1 MKSMI
6 KNPVLGGTAVSILT
20 LCGATLM
27 GYAFREA
34 GFRETNIVL
43 LYILSVVITA
53 TLSQGFL
60 YGIMTSVAATLAY
73 NYFFTSPF
81 HSLDVDDPGYMVT
94 FVIMTIVSFVTS
106 TLTSKM
112 RENILAATRREE
124 ETKELYELTSR
135 LVRCGDLPGV
145 SAVVAECVS
154 HFLKCDAA
162 CVCLDED
169 GYPPETFYQQ
179 VGDGRQVQR
188 ILGERE
194 KYARRL
200 KTLGETGGI
209 IDEFYEYPIKQ
220 EKLLGAI
227 RLPKEQAAAFQE
239 NHRSFLDSAAKCTAL
254 ALSRIHSLQSRIK
267 SLQEIEQER
276 YRGNLLRAISH
287 DLRTPLS
294 GIMGT
299 AEVIVRMSDK
309 EDPRYEMAEGIWK
322 DARWLYSLVENIL
335 SLTRLQSGQPVLN
348 KEPQV
353 VEEIVGGALEQM
365 RRRAP
370 ECRIEVD
377 VPGEILVVPMDGR
390 LIVQT
395 LVNLLDNAAKHTSAK
410 DEIRITVKKD
420 ERNKLV
426 SFTVSDRGDG
436 ITEEDMPKIFETFY
450 TSRCRPVD
458 ARKGIGLGLSICKTI
473 VEAHGGEITA
483 QNRAD
488 GRGAEFKFTLPL
500 EENEQQIQNIA
511 EGE

>member
-1 MKSMI
+1 MTK
-6 KNPVLGGTAVSILT
+6 KNRENPAFAGIVVSIVT
-20 LCGATLM
+20 LCGATLG
-27 GYAFREA
+27 GYAFRAA
-34 GFRETNIVL
+34 GFLETNIVL

-73 NYFFTSPF
+73 NYFFTSPY
-81 HSLDVDDPGYMVT
+81 HSLDVDNPGYMVT

-112 RENILAATRREE
+112 RENILAARRREE
-124 ETKELYELTSR
+124 EAKELYRLTSQ
-135 LVRCGDLPGV
+135 LVECGNLPGV
-145 SAVVAECVS
+145 SSAVAECVS

-162 CVCLDED
+162 CVCFDED
-169 GYPPETFYQQ
+169 GCPPETFVQQ
-179 VGDGRQVQR
+179 MGEGRQVQR
-188 ILGERE
+188 VLVERDKYVRSLRALGD
-194 KYARRL
+194 
-200 KTLGETGGI
+200 TGGI
-209 IDEFYEYPIKQ
+209 ISEFYEYPIRE
-220 EKLLGAI
+220 EKLLGAV

-239 NHRSFLDSAAKCTAL
+239 SHRSFLDSAAKCTAL

-267 SLQEIEQER
+267 SLHEIEQER

-299 AEVIVRMSDK
+299 AEVIVRMSDQ

-335 SLTRLQSGQPVLN
+335 SLTRLQSGAPILN

-365 RRRAP
+365 RRREP
-370 ECRIEVD
+370 ERKIEVD
-377 VPGEILVVPMDGR
+377 VPGEILVVPMDGK
-390 LIVQT
+390 LIMQT
-395 LVNLLDNAAKHTSAK
+395 LVNLLDNAAKHTPDNGQIK
-410 DEIRITVKKD
+410 ITVKKD
-420 ERNKLV
+420 QTDKFV
-426 SFTVSDRGDG
+426 TFKVSDTGDG
-436 ITEEDMPKIFETFY
+436 ITEEDLPKIFETFY

-488 GRGAEFKFTLPL
+488 GGGAEFIFTLPL
-500 EENEQQIQNIA
+500 E
-511 EGE
+511 